1 MTNTSLATKA
11 DRLSAMHAWARAS
24 AIQRRGNRAIVEHW
38 PTPAR
43 TVLVV
48 IERDAH
54 GNCMS
59 ITNIST
65 PEQ

>member
-11 DRLSAMHAWARAS
+11 DKLSAMRTWVKAS
-24 AIQRRGNRAIVEHW
+24 QIQRRGNRAIVEQW

-48 IERDAH
+48 IERDVH

-65 PEQ
+65 LEQ

>member
-11 DRLSAMHAWARAS
+11 DKLSAMRTWVKAS
-24 AIQRRGNRAIVEHW
+24 QIQRRGNRAVTEQW
-38 PTPAR
+38 CTPLR
-43 TVLVV
+43 VVLVV

-65 PEQ
+65 LEQ